1 MADESNIKE
10 KEQEKPVSAEQT
22 VAGQEE
28 PKAEKTGKKS
38 SIKRFLP
45 WIIPGAVV
53 LVFAGAGFGLGR
65 LLAGSGV
72 DKSSESGQQN
82 PQQVGEVENPTAAGS
97 ADAQKIWYYD
107 LEPVVANLDEPSA
120 TRYVR
125 AVLTLEINP
134 QMDEKKGKSF
144 LDEKKPILTNWLAI
158 YFASLSIEDIRGERN
173 LKSIQS
179 QILDVFN
186 EKLFPNSKPQIKG
199 VLFKEFAIQ

>member
-10 KEQEKPVSAEQT
+10 KEQEKPVSAEQP

-65 LLAGSGV
+65 LFAGPGI

-82 PQQVGEVENPTAAGS
+82 QLAGAENLTAAGS
-97 ADAQKIWYYD
+97 ADTQKIWYYD
-107 LEPVVANLDEPSA
+107 LEPVVANLDEPSV

-125 AVLTLEINP
+125 AALTLEINP
-134 QMDEKKGKSF
+134 QMDEKKGRGF

-158 YFASLSIEDIRGERN
+158 YLASLSIEDIRGERN

-186 EKLFPNSKPQIKG
+186 EKLFPNSKPQIKQ